1 MIEDKF
7 TKRDYAR
14 DQIMQPSILM
24 TAIIERKHPK
34 LPRFVVVPSKAVAR
48 WKIEGTTV
56 VEGSLNGAEMGRRT
70 FKPWDDQRWF
80 IELPEPLCRRAQV
93 DTGDS
98 VTITLR
104 IAPADLPEEL
114 AQLIAND
121 PMAKARW
128 EKLRPSQQRM
138 LRENVAAAKQPATR
152 QRRAAIALSS
162 STRKTD

>member
-1 MIEDKF
+1 
-7 TKRDYAR
+7 
-14 DQIMQPSILM
+14 MQPSIRIA
-24 TAIIERKHPK
+24 AIIERKHPK
-34 LPRFVVVPSKAVAR
+34 LPRFVVVPDKAVAR
-48 WKIEGTTV
+48 WEIKGTTV

-70 FKPWDDQRWF
+70 LKPWDDQRWF
-80 IELPEPLCRRAQV
+80 IELPESLCRKAQV

-104 IAPADLPEEL
+104 IAPAGLPEEL

-128 EKLRPSQQRM
+128 EKLTSSQQRM
-138 LRENVAAAKQPATR
+138 LRENVAAAKRPATR

-162 STRKTD
+162 STK